1 MMHFYSFYSVFRRK
15 GLMVTFTLDIQNFVA
30 VVFCFELSL
39 FTFNRN
45 LQRGKNFI
53 LTSKITISVP
63 LSNVLFIIIKNR
75 FLCQKITVEKIKSVF
90 FDTLSFYRFRRLQ
103 GDVSTLLQSLKP
115 KTFLIVFHR
124 FARTRLFSLL
134 VGYVQ
139 WLFRKK
145 HNLKN

>member
-1 MMHFYSFYSVFRRK
+1 MHFYSFYSVFRRK

-53 LTSKITISVP
+53 STSKITISFP
-63 LSNVLFIIIKNR
+63 LSTVLFIIIKNR

-103 GDVSTLLQSLKP
+103 GSAHYCNHLSRK
-115 KTFLIVFHR
+115 R
-124 FARTRLFSLL
+124 FSLFFTGSL
-134 VGYVQ
+134 GPD
-139 WLFRKK
+139 FS
-145 HNLKN
+145 HS